1 MAGWLKKKQRRQK
14 EGLLFWRGS
23 EVGVVREL
31 SPRAASL
38 VRALDRTTGTEV
50 NPLVAGAGTVV
61 HPPGDGTEVDPP
73 VAGVAIRLPRAR
85 SAADQQPLAAAGALC
100 QPIFNTRSQLVALY
114 LCLITSASSSNG

>member
-1 MAGWLKKKQRRQK
+1 M
-14 EGLLFWRGS
+14 
-23 EVGVVREL
+23 
-31 SPRAASL
+31 
-38 VRALDRTTGTEV
+38 RALDRITGTEV
-50 NPLVAGAGTVV
+50 NPLVAGALSWRQGTSAGTVVHPPGAAGTEVDPPGVTGTVV

-100 QPIFNTRSQLVALY
+100 QPIFNTRSQLAALY